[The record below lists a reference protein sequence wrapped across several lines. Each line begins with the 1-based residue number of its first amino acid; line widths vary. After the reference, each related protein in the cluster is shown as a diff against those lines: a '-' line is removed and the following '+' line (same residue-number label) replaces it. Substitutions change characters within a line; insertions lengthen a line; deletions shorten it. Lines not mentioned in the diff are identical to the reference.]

1 MLGEIIRYAANRA
14 VNGAVDSAARHAS
27 WTAAA
32 IFLLGIGTVFS
43 LIVAF
48 WLLDAR
54 YSATAAGVIIAG
66 MCFVVGSICLV
77 MPRLLNSLEAKAR
90 TPTDPVA
97 ETAAAVEEEVAD
109 AVDYFGPIR
118 VVASA
123 LMLGVGIARAIRR

>member
-1 MLGEIIRYAANRA
+1 MFGEMIRYAANRA
-14 VNGAVDSAARHAS
+14 VNGAVDSAARHAF

-32 IFLLGIGTVFS
+32 IILLAVGTIFS

-54 YSATAAGVIIAG
+54 YSATAAGLAIAG
-66 MCFVVGSICLV
+66 FCFVFGSICLV
-77 MPRLLNSLEAKAR
+77 MPRLLSRLEAK
-90 TPTDPVA
+90 TPADPVS
-97 ETAAAVEEEVAD
+97 ETVAAVDEEVAD

-123 LMLGVGIARAIRR
+123 LMLGVGIARTIKR